1 MAPGENR
8 AIFHCGGSD
17 GDLINNTKD
26 KIMENRSQGEEM
38 KNTAESMAEGLGE
51 TSEEIQ
57 NRLSDAWETG
67 KERFG
72 TYAQATDRAIREKPY
87 QSIGIALGLGVLI
100 GMLLNR
106 RRISI
111 ED

>member
-1 MAPGENR
+1 
-8 AIFHCGGSD
+8 
-17 GDLINNTKD
+17 
-26 KIMENRSQGEEM
+26 MENRSQGEQM
-38 KNTAESMAEGLGE
+38 KSSVESMAEGLGDAK
-51 TSEEIQ
+51 EEMQ

-67 KERFG
+67 REKFG
-72 TYAQATDRAIREKPY
+72 DYAQATDRVIREKPY

-106 RRISI
+106 SQGRR